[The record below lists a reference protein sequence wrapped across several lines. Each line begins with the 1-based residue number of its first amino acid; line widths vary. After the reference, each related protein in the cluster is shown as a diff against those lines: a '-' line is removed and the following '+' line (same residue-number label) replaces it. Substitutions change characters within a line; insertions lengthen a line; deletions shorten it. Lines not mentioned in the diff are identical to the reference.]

1 MVPKCTGERLPARFR
16 PPSVKLLAMTGLR
29 RHRLFT
35 VLLALWA
42 LVFAQLALA
51 GYSCPAAARAVE
63 IAQMTEAG
71 MPCAESM
78 SRAMDD
84 EQAGLCQAHCQGSH
98 QTADTFQVPALASIH
113 ELGVV
118 LTVPLRVT
126 RNEPPPSIPVRPNAS
141 PPLAIANCCFRI

>member
-1 MVPKCTGERLPARFR
+1 MHGAASNQVQPRY
-16 PPSVKLLAMTGLR
+16 VKLIPMTGLR
-29 RHRLFT
+29 RHRLLT

-51 GYSCPAAARAVE
+51 GYSCPGAARAVE

-98 QTADTFQVPALASIH
+98 QTADTYQVPALASIH

-118 LTVPLRVT
+118 LTVPVDLT
-126 RNEPPPSIPVRPNAS
+126 RSEPPPSFPVRPNAG

>member
-1 MVPKCTGERLPARFR
+1 MSGSHRLASGRGDV
-16 PPSVKLLAMTGLR
+16 SVRLVAMTGLR
-29 RHRLFT
+29 RHRLLT

-51 GYSCPAAARAVE
+51 GYSCPVTARAVE

-71 MPCAESM
+71 MPCVESM
-78 SRAMDD
+78 SQVLDD
-84 EQAGLCQAHCQGSH
+84 QQSGLCQAHCQGSH
-98 QTADTFQVPALASIH
+98 QTADTYQVPALASIH

-118 LTVPLRVT
+118 LTVRLGLEPI
-126 RNEPPPSIPVRPNAS
+126 EPPRSFPVRPHAS

>member
-1 MVPKCTGERLPARFR
+1 
-16 PPSVKLLAMTGLR
+16 MTGLR
-29 RHRLFT
+29 RHRLLT

-51 GYSCPAAARAVE
+51 GYSCPGAARAVE

-84 EQAGLCQAHCQGSH
+84 EQAGLCQAHCQGSN
-98 QTADTFQVPALASIH
+98 QTADTYQVPALASIRD
-113 ELGVV
+113 LGVV
-118 LTVPLRVT
+118 LIVPLRLT
-126 RNEPPPSIPVRPNAS
+126 PTEPLPSFPERPNAS